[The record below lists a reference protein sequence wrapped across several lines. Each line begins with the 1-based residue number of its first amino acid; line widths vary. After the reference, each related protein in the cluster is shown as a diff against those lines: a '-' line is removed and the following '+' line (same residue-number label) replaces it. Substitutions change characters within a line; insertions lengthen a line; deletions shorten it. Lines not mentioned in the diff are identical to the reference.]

1 MKSNI
6 SNIFKSSPTGIA
18 EKSKETTS
26 VVEHHMQED
35 DLTHPGLY
43 RFKRNSLPVSSY
55 RPQFDKS
62 EVLNNSPKEKNE
74 QWDLYPGLIRE
85 IENEGTPE
93 QVEKLHQMQRSL

>member
-1 MKSNI
+1 MNSNL
-6 SNIFKSSPTGIA
+6 SNIFKAAPTGLV
-18 EKSKETTS
+18 EKSKENTS

-43 RFKRNSLPVSSY
+43 RFKRNSPPISNY
-55 RPQFDKS
+55 RPQFDKAEETVS
-62 EVLNNSPKEKNE
+62 NPKEMDQN
-74 QWDLYPGLIRE
+74 WDLYPGLIRE